1 MGKKAE
7 ALHKS
12 LTGQGLASRATGSSL
27 VHKVASRQ
35 VKTREA
41 PVRGPEYE
49 ASQQKGQAC
58 RQKLPRSDLG
68 KWEVRPGRSEAV
80 DLIFQQDADRLSF
93 LVPERHRRMAASP
106 FAFFRGAA
114 LPMAADLS
122 TLPTTG
128 LLVQACGDAH
138 IANFG
143 GYRSPESHLVFDL
156 NDFDETARGHW
167 EWDVERL
174 VASVAICGRTR
185 GFGDKWCREAV
196 RLAAQSYRES
206 LAFFATQGSFDVWRA
221 YLDVAEVLQ
230 GLADKVSK
238 ADRRQVADDLERA
251 FSKTNERAFE
261 KLVHMEDGEPQMV
274 YDPPDIVPLSHFL
287 SLDNQRRV
295 RRSLVR
301 MLDDYRA
308 TVRPP
313 YQELLKNYRFI
324 GAAQKVVGVGQRGHP
339 LLGSG
344 VLGQSDG
351 RPAGAPDKGGER
363 IGARAVLRPKPLP
376 FPWRA
381 RRGGAAPHA
390 DNQRSAARLD
400 PCPGRAW
407 PPARLLR
414 ASVVELEDVSRLG
427 PCQRR

>member
-1 MGKKAE
+1 M
-7 ALHKS
+7 
-12 LTGQGLASRATGSSL
+12 
-27 VHKVASRQ
+27 HKVAGRQ
-35 VKTREA
+35 AKTQEV
-41 PVRGPEYE
+41 PVRGPDFE
-49 ASQQKGQAC
+49 ASQQKGARLSAKAASQ
-58 RQKLPRSDLG
+58 QSG
-68 KWEVRPGRSEAV
+68 EVGGASRPAGEAV

-128 LLVQACGDAH
+128 LLVQACGGAH

-156 NDFDETARGHW
+156 NDFDETTRGPW

-206 LAFFATQGSFDVWRA
+206 LAYFATLGSFDVWRA

-238 ADRRQVADDLERA
+238 DDRRQVAADLERA

-261 KLVHMEDGEPQMV
+261 KLVVWKTANPRWST
-274 YDPPDIVPLSHFL
+274 I
-287 SLDNQRRV
+287 RRISC
-295 RRSLVR
+295 RS
-301 MLDDYRA
+301 A
-308 TVRPP
+308 IFSPWTTS
-313 YQELLKNYRFI
+313 
-324 GAAQKVVGVGQRGHP
+324 GASSA
-339 LLGSG
+339 
-344 VLGQSDG
+344 
-351 RPAGAPDKGGER
+351 A
-363 IGARAVLRPKPLP
+363 
-376 FPWRA
+376 WRA
-381 RRGGAAPHA
+381 CSTTTA
-390 DNQRSAARLD
+390 QR
-400 PCPGRAW
+400 
-407 PPARLLR
+407 
-414 ASVVELEDVSRLG
+414 
-427 PCQRR
+427 

>member
-7 ALHKS
+7 ALRKS

-27 VHKVASRQ
+27 VHKVAGRQ
-35 VKTREA
+35 AKTQEA

-68 KWEVRPGRSEAV
+68 KWEVRSGRSEAV

-138 IANFG
+138 IASFG

-156 NDFDETARGHW
+156 NDFDETTRGHW

-230 GLADKVSK
+230 RLADKVSK

-324 GAAQKVVGVGQRGHP
+324 GAAQKVVGVGSVGTRCWVAAFSGNQVADP
-339 LLGSG
+339 L
-344 VLGQSDG
+344 VLQIKEVM
-351 RPAGAPDKGGER
+351 P
-363 IGARAVLRPKPLP
+363 
-376 FPWRA
+376 
-381 RRGGAAPHA
+381 
-390 DNQRSAARLD
+390 
-400 PCPGRAW
+400 
-407 PPARLLR
+407 
-414 ASVVELEDVSRLG
+414 
-427 PCQRR
+427 